1 MFGLDLDA
9 AGGQGDGGG
18 RVCVLGVCLGLVFE
32 AAAAGELRRRL
43 DPAAVAAVFLRE
55 LGQAEESL

>member
-32 AAAAGELRRRL
+32 AAVAAEVL
-43 DPAAVAAVFLRE
+43 AAAVFLRE